1 MGKSEYDRGVNT
13 FSPAG
18 RLFQVEYALEAIKLG
33 STALGIRTSEGVIL
47 AVEKR
52 VTSTLMDP
60 SSIEKILEIDTHMG
74 CAMSGLTADA
84 RTLID
89 HARVEAQN
97 HWFTYNE
104 RMPVE
109 SNVHAI
115 SDLALDFSSTNKDKK
130 TMSRPFGVALLVAG
144 VDPVDG
150 PCLWNTEPSGTYT
163 KYAAC
168 AIGSAQEGATSLL
181 NEQYNKD
188 MTLAD
193 AEILAL
199 TILRQVMEDKLNCDS
214 VEVSIVKK
222 EPQAKDVRFTMR
234 TKEEI
239 SDLINRLPAPTLPSL
254 GQAAVRATAPTTF

>member
-1 MGKSEYDRGVNT
+1 MSMGKSEYDRGVNT

-33 STALGIRTSEGVIL
+33 STAIGIRTNEGVVL

-52 VTSTLMDP
+52 VTSTLIDP
-60 SSIEKILEIDTHMG
+60 SSIEKILEIDVHMG

-104 RMPVE
+104 RMPLE

-115 SDLALDFSSTNKDKK
+115 SDLALDFSTSKKDKA
-130 TMSRPFGVALLVAG
+130 MSRPFGVALLVAG
-144 VDPVDG
+144 VDPIDG
-150 PCLWNTEPSGTYT
+150 PQLWNTEPSGTYT
-163 KYAAC
+163 KYFAC

-181 NEQYNKD
+181 NEQYSKD
-188 MTLAD
+188 ITLVD
-193 AEILAL
+193 AEVLAL
-199 TILRQVMEDKLNCDS
+199 TVLRQVMEDKMNGDN
-214 VEVSIVKK
+214 VEVGIAKVA
-222 EPQAKDVRFTMR
+222 PDPKDVKFTMR
-234 TKEEI
+234 SKEELEDAI
-239 SDLINRLPAPTLPSL
+239 KKLPAPTLPTL
-254 GQAAVRATAPTTF
+254 GGAGPRAAPTTW